1 MCITVASY
9 SKATAKVLIFSATE
23 AISHILLIYINN
35 PSLSLCLSLPL
46 CLSPFDFLSPVSHIV
61 ICRIA
66 VWDRMQVAGASG
78 MRIVVWDRMQVA
90 GVSGMRI
97 VVWDRMQ
104 VAGAS
109 GMRSLWYI
117 SWCPFPFG
125 PYIAR
130 LPWRPDDGVGQYVR
144 VKSMSWTASLAP
156 AMRREACACSPCY
169 TIRLITVG
177 VSKAVSMPFSV
188 SPRLA
193 YAPTNSSR
201 SIAAEA
207 PKACDAAPIDSPK
220 AMGLFTWPT

>member
-78 MRIVVWDRMQVA
+78 M
-90 GVSGMRI
+90 SN
-97 VVWDRMQ
+97 
-104 VAGAS
+104 
-109 GMRSLWYI
+109 LWYI
-117 SWCPFPFG
+117 SWSPFPFG

-130 LPWRPDDGVGQYVR
+130 LPWRPYDGVGQYVR
-144 VKSMSWTASLAP
+144 VKSMSWTASLAQ
-156 AMRREACACSPCY
+156 AMRREACARPPPVIPSGLSPLGSA
-169 TIRLITVG
+169 RLLV
-177 VSKAVSMPFSV
+177 
-188 SPRLA
+188 
-193 YAPTNSSR
+193 
-201 SIAAEA
+201 
-207 PKACDAAPIDSPK
+207 CH
-220 AMGLFTWPT
+220 

>member
-35 PSLSLCLSLPL
+35 LSLSLCLSLPL

-66 VWDRMQVAGASG
+66 VWDRMQVAGA
-78 MRIVVWDRMQVA
+78 
-90 GVSGMRI
+90 SGMRI

-220 AMGLFTWPT
+220 AMGLLTWPT

>member
-46 CLSPFDFLSPVSHIV
+46 YLSPFDFLSPVSHIV

-66 VWDRMQVAGASG
+66 IWDRMQVE
-78 MRIVVWDRMQVA
+78 
-90 GVSGMRI
+90 GV
-97 VVWDRMQ
+97 
-104 VAGAS
+104 S

-117 SWCPFPFG
+117 SWSPFPFS

-156 AMRREACACSPCY
+156 AMRREVCACPPPVILSGLSLLGSA
-169 TIRLITVG
+169 RLLVCH
-177 VSKAVSMPFSV
+177 SV
-188 SPRLA
+188 SVRDWRMPRQTRHGPLQQRR
-193 YAPTNSSR
+193 PRRVMQLPSTVLR
-201 SIAAEA
+201 
-207 PKACDAAPIDSPK
+207 PW
-220 AMGLFTWPT
+220 GG

>member
-35 PSLSLCLSLPL
+35 PSLSLCLSPPL

-66 VWDRMQVAGASG
+66 VWDRMQVAG
-78 MRIVVWDRMQVA
+78 V
-90 GVSGMRI
+90 
-97 VVWDRMQ
+97 
-104 VAGAS
+104 S

-117 SWCPFPFG
+117 SWSSFPFS

-156 AMRREACACSPCY
+156 AMRREACACPPPVILSGLSPLGSA
-169 TIRLITVG
+169 RL
-177 VSKAVSMPFSV
+177 
-188 SPRLA
+188 
-193 YAPTNSSR
+193 
-201 SIAAEA
+201 
-207 PKACDAAPIDSPK
+207 
-220 AMGLFTWPT
+220 

>member
-66 VWDRMQVAGASG
+66 VWDRMQVEEVSG
-78 MRIVVWDRMQVA
+78 MRIAVWDRMQVA

-97 VVWDRMQ
+97 VVWDRMP
-104 VAGAS
+104 VAGAF

-117 SWCPFPFG
+117 SWSPLPFG

-156 AMRREACACSPCY
+156 AMRREACARPPPVILSGLSPLGSA
-169 TIRLITVG
+169 RLLV
-177 VSKAVSMPFSV
+177 
-188 SPRLA
+188 
-193 YAPTNSSR
+193 
-201 SIAAEA
+201 
-207 PKACDAAPIDSPK
+207 CH
-220 AMGLFTWPT
+220 

>member
-35 PSLSLCLSLPL
+35 LSLSLCLSLPL

-66 VWDRMQVAGASG
+66 VWDRMQVAG
-78 MRIVVWDRMQVA
+78 V
-90 GVSGMRI
+90 
-97 VVWDRMQ
+97 
-104 VAGAS
+104 S

-117 SWCPFPFG
+117 FWSPFPFS

-156 AMRREACACSPCY
+156 AMRREVCACPPPVILSGLSPLGSA
-169 TIRLITVG
+169 RLLVCH
-177 VSKAVSMPFSV
+177 SV
-188 SPRLA
+188 SVRDWRMPRQTRHGPLQQRR
-193 YAPTNSSR
+193 PRRVMQLPSTVLR
-201 SIAAEA
+201 
-207 PKACDAAPIDSPK
+207 PW
-220 AMGLFTWPT
+220 GG

>member
-35 PSLSLCLSLPL
+35 PSLSLCLSLTL

-66 VWDRMQVAGASG
+66 VWDRMQVAG
-78 MRIVVWDRMQVA
+78 
-90 GVSGMRI
+90 VSGMRI
-97 VVWDRMQ
+97 AVWDRMQ

-109 GMRSLWYI
+109 GMSNLWYI
-117 SWCPFPFG
+117 SWSPFPFS

-130 LPWRPDDGVGQYVR
+130 LPWRPYDGVGQYVR

-156 AMRREACACSPCY
+156 AMRREVCACPPPVILSGLSLLGSA
-169 TIRLITVG
+169 RLLVCH
-177 VSKAVSMPFSV
+177 SV
-188 SPRLA
+188 SVRDWRMPRQTRHGPLQQRR
-193 YAPTNSSR
+193 PRRVMQLPSTVLR
-201 SIAAEA
+201 
-207 PKACDAAPIDSPK
+207 PWGC
-220 AMGLFTWPT
+220 

>member
-90 GVSGMRI
+90 GVSGMR
-97 VVWDRMQ
+97 
-104 VAGAS
+104 
-109 GMRSLWYI
+109 SLWYI
-117 SWCPFPFG
+117 SWSPFPFS

-156 AMRREACACSPCY
+156 AMRREACACPPPVILSGLSPLGSA
-169 TIRLITVG
+169 RLLVCH
-177 VSKAVSMPFSV
+177 SV
-188 SPRLA
+188 SVRDWRMPRQTRHGPLQQRR
-193 YAPTNSSR
+193 PRRVMQLPSTVLR
-201 SIAAEA
+201 
-207 PKACDAAPIDSPK
+207 PWGC
-220 AMGLFTWPT
+220 

>member
-66 VWDRMQVAGASG
+66 VWDRMQVEEVSG
-78 MRIVVWDRMQVA
+78 MRIAVWDRMQVA
-90 GVSGMRI
+90 GVSGMR
-97 VVWDRMQ
+97 
-104 VAGAS
+104 
-109 GMRSLWYI
+109 SLWYI
-117 SWCPFPFG
+117 SWSPFPFS

-156 AMRREACACSPCY
+156 AMRREACACPPPVIPSGLSPLGSA
-169 TIRLITVG
+169 RLLVCH
-177 VSKAVSMPFSV
+177 SV
-188 SPRLA
+188 SVRDWRMPRQTRHGPLQQRR
-193 YAPTNSSR
+193 PRRVMQLPSTVLR
-201 SIAAEA
+201 
-207 PKACDAAPIDSPK
+207 PW
-220 AMGLFTWPT
+220 GG

>member
-90 GVSGMRI
+90 G
-97 VVWDRMQ
+97 
-104 VAGAS
+104 AS

-117 SWCPFPFG
+117 SWSPFPFS

-156 AMRREACACSPCY
+156 AMRREVCACPPPVILSGLSLLGSA
-169 TIRLITVG
+169 RLLVCH
-177 VSKAVSMPFSV
+177 SV
-188 SPRLA
+188 SVRDWRMPRQTRHGPLQQRR
-193 YAPTNSSR
+193 PRRVMQLPSTVLR
-201 SIAAEA
+201 
-207 PKACDAAPIDSPK
+207 PWGC
-220 AMGLFTWPT
+220 

>member
-35 PSLSLCLSLPL
+35 PSLSLCLSLLL

-66 VWDRMQVAGASG
+66 VWDRMQVGG
-78 MRIVVWDRMQVA
+78 T
-90 GVSGMRI
+90 
-97 VVWDRMQ
+97 
-104 VAGAS
+104 S

-117 SWCPFPFG
+117 SWSPFPFS

-156 AMRREACACSPCY
+156 AMRREVCACPPPVIPSGLSPLGSA
-169 TIRLITVG
+169 RLLVCH
-177 VSKAVSMPFSV
+177 SV
-188 SPRLA
+188 
-193 YAPTNSSR
+193 
-201 SIAAEA
+201 
-207 PKACDAAPIDSPK
+207 
-220 AMGLFTWPT
+220 

>member
-35 PSLSLCLSLPL
+35 LSLSLCLSLTL

-66 VWDRMQVAGASG
+66 VWDRMQVAGDSG

-90 GVSGMRI
+90 GVSGMR
-97 VVWDRMQ
+97 
-104 VAGAS
+104 
-109 GMRSLWYI
+109 SLWYI
-117 SWCPFPFG
+117 SWSPFPFS

-156 AMRREACACSPCY
+156 AMRREVCACPPPVILSGLSLLGSA
-169 TIRLITVG
+169 RLLVCH
-177 VSKAVSMPFSV
+177 SV
-188 SPRLA
+188 SVRDWRMPRQTRHGPLQQRR
-193 YAPTNSSR
+193 PRRVMQLPSTVLR
-201 SIAAEA
+201 
-207 PKACDAAPIDSPK
+207 PWGC
-220 AMGLFTWPT
+220 

>member
-35 PSLSLCLSLPL
+35 LSLSLCLSLPL

-90 GVSGMRI
+90 G
-97 VVWDRMQ
+97 
-104 VAGAS
+104 AS

-117 SWCPFPFG
+117 SWSPFPFG

-220 AMGLFTWPT
+220 AMGWLTWPT

>member
-66 VWDRMQVAGASG
+66 VWDRMQVAG
-78 MRIVVWDRMQVA
+78 V
-90 GVSGMRI
+90 
-97 VVWDRMQ
+97 
-104 VAGAS
+104 S
-109 GMRSLWYI
+109 GMRSLWCI
-117 SWCPFPFG
+117 SWSPFPFG

-156 AMRREACACSPCY
+156 AMRREVCACPPPVILSGLSLLGSA
-169 TIRLITVG
+169 RLLVCH
-177 VSKAVSMPFSV
+177 SV
-188 SPRLA
+188 SVRDWRMPRQTRHGPLQQRR
-193 YAPTNSSR
+193 PRRVMQLPSTVLR
-201 SIAAEA
+201 
-207 PKACDAAPIDSPK
+207 PWGC
-220 AMGLFTWPT
+220 

>member
-35 PSLSLCLSLPL
+35 LSLSLCLSLPL

-90 GVSGMRI
+90 GVFGMRI
-97 VVWDRMQ
+97 AVWDRMQ
-104 VAGAS
+104 VAGVS
-109 GMRSLWYI
+109 GMSSLWYI
-117 SWCPFPFG
+117 SWSPFPFS

-156 AMRREACACSPCY
+156 AMRREACARLPLLYHQAYHRWGQQGCEYAIQCQSETGVCPDKLVTVHCS
-169 TIRLITVG
+169 RGAQG
-177 VSKAVSMPFSV
+177 V
-188 SPRLA
+188 
-193 YAPTNSSR
+193 
-201 SIAAEA
+201 
-207 PKACDAAPIDSPK
+207 
-220 AMGLFTWPT
+220 

>member
-66 VWDRMQVAGASG
+66 VWDRMQVAG
-78 MRIVVWDRMQVA
+78 
-90 GVSGMRI
+90 VSGMRI
-97 VVWDRMQ
+97 VVWDRMP
-104 VAGAS
+104 VAGAF

-117 SWCPFPFG
+117 SWSPFPFG
-125 PYIAR
+125 SYIAR

-156 AMRREACACSPCY
+156 AMRGEVCACPPPVILSGLSPLGSA
-169 TIRLITVG
+169 RLLVCH
-177 VSKAVSMPFSV
+177 SV
-188 SPRLA
+188 SVRDWRMPRQTRHGPLQQRR
-193 YAPTNSSR
+193 PRRVMQLPSTVLR
-201 SIAAEA
+201 
-207 PKACDAAPIDSPK
+207 PWGC
-220 AMGLFTWPT
+220 

>member
-9 SKATAKVLIFSATE
+9 LKATAKVLIFSATE

-66 VWDRMQVAGASG
+66 VWDRMQVAG
-78 MRIVVWDRMQVA
+78 
-90 GVSGMRI
+90 VSGMRI

-117 SWCPFPFG
+117 SWSPFPFG

-156 AMRREACACSPCY
+156 AMRREVCACPPPVILSGLSLLGSA
-169 TIRLITVG
+169 RLLVCH
-177 VSKAVSMPFSV
+177 SV
-188 SPRLA
+188 SVRDWRMPRQTRHGPLQQRR
-193 YAPTNSSR
+193 PRRVMQLPSTDLR
-201 SIAAEA
+201 
-207 PKACDAAPIDSPK
+207 PWGC
-220 AMGLFTWPT
+220 

>member
-35 PSLSLCLSLPL
+35 LSLSLCLSLPL

-66 VWDRMQVAGASG
+66 VWDRMQVAG
-78 MRIVVWDRMQVA
+78 
-90 GVSGMRI
+90 VSGMRI
-97 VVWDRMQ
+97 VVWDRMP
-104 VAGAS
+104 VAGAF

-117 SWCPFPFG
+117 SWSPLPFG

-156 AMRREACACSPCY
+156 AMRREACARPPPVIPSGLSPLGSA
-169 TIRLITVG
+169 RLLVCH
-177 VSKAVSMPFSV
+177 SV
-188 SPRLA
+188 SVRDWRMPRQTRHGPLQQRR
-193 YAPTNSSR
+193 PRRVMQLPSTVLR
-201 SIAAEA
+201 
-207 PKACDAAPIDSPK
+207 PW
-220 AMGLFTWPT
+220 GG